1 MITVN
6 NLTKTYGK
14 FNALRNISLEINDGE
29 FVAIIGESGR
39 WKIYTS

>member
-29 FVAIIGESGR
+29 FVAIIG
-39 WKIYTS
+39 